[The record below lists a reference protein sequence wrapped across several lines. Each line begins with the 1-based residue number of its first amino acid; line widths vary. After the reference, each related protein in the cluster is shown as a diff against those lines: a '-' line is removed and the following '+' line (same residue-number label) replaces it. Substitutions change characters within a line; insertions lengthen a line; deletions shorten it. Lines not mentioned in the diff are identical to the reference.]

1 MNEILKPLQR
11 ILSNPSLVALLLFSL
26 TLFFIF
32 YFLGVWLLPVIVAVV
47 LSYLLEGIIQQFERL
62 GMRRVFALGFVFI
75 LFIAFLSYLAMVI
88 LPMIITQAK
97 TLIANLPD
105 YLSIGQAKLLLL
117 PERFPQLFSEETI
130 KTLLGSINHD
140 ISAYS
145 KDLLSGKLFSS
156 LLAITTVVIYI
167 VLMPLL
173 IFFFL
178 KDKEL
183 ILNWLARFLPE
194 NRQIITEV
202 WQEVD
207 IQIGNYIR
215 GKFLEILVIWGMC
228 FASFQLLGLQY
239 TMLLSLMVGLSVLIP
254 YVGATLVTIPVLVV
268 AYMQFDLTSMFYW
281 ITLTYFIIQMLDGT
295 VIVPLIFSEAVNI
308 HPNAIIIAILVFG
321 GLWGFW
327 GVFFAIPLAT
337 LVKALLEAWRRYQA
351 RGNLQESSDIL
362 LSQNAR
368 HEEAGFPH

>member
-11 ILSNPSLVALLLFSL
+11 ILANPSLVALIFFSL
-26 TLFFIF
+26 TLFLVF
-32 YFLGVWLLPVIVAVV
+32 YFLGVWLLPVMVAIV
-47 LSYLLEGIIQQFERL
+47 LSYLLEGIIQQLERL
-62 GMRRVFALGFVFI
+62 GMRRIFALGFVFVV
-75 LFIAFLSYLAMVI
+75 FIAFFAYLGTVV
-88 LPMIITQAK
+88 LPMIISQAK
-97 TLIANLPD
+97 TLIANLPE
-105 YLSIGQAKLLLL
+105 YLAIGQQKLLLL
-117 PERFPQLFSEETI
+117 PERFPQLFSKDSI
-130 KTLLGSINHD
+130 SALLSGINND

-145 KDLLSGKLFSS
+145 KDFLSGKLFSS

-215 GKFLEILVIWGMC
+215 GKFLEILIVWGMC
-228 FASFQLLGLQY
+228 FVSFQFLGLQY
-239 TMLLSLMVGLSVLIP
+239 SMLLSLMVGLSVLIP

-268 AYMQFDLTSMFYW
+268 AYVQFDLTSMFYW
-281 ITLTYFIIQMLDGT
+281 VVAIYFIVQTIDGV
-295 VIVPLIFSEAVNI
+295 VIVPLLFSEAVNI

-337 LVKALLEAWRRYQA
+337 LVKAVLEAWRRYQE
-351 RGNLQESSDIL
+351 RGAPEEMQEIL
-362 LSQNAR
+362 LSQN
-368 HEEAGFPH
+368 G

>member
-1 MNEILKPLQR
+1 MNEILRPLQR
-11 ILSNPSLVALLLFSL
+11 ILANPSLVALLFFSL
-26 TLFFIF
+26 TLFLVF
-32 YFLGVWLLPVIVAVV
+32 YFLGVWLLPVIVAIV
-47 LSYLLEGIIQQFERL
+47 LSYLLEGIIQQLERL
-62 GMRRVFALGFVFI
+62 GMRRVFALGFVFAV
-75 LFIAFLSYLAMVI
+75 FIAFITYLGTVI
-88 LPMIITQAK
+88 MPMIISQAK
-97 TLIANLPD
+97 TLIANLPE
-105 YLSIGQAKLLLL
+105 YLAIGQEKLLLL
-117 PERFPQLFSEETI
+117 PERFPQLFSKE
-130 KTLLGSINHD
+130 SINALLSTINQE
-140 ISAYS
+140 ISTYS

-207 IQIGNYIR
+207 VQIGNYIR

-228 FASFQLLGLQY
+228 FVTFQLLGLQY

-268 AYMQFDLTSMFYW
+268 AYIQYDLTSMFYW
-281 ITLTYFIIQMLDGT
+281 ITIAYFIIQTLDGT

-337 LVKALLEAWRRYQA
+337 LVKAVLEAWQRYLA
-351 RGNLQESSDIL
+351 RGSQDENHGLL
-362 LSQNAR
+362 LSQEPPQA
-368 HEEAGFPH
+368 